1 MIGLENMKTTIFTA
15 AAALILTSNIAL
27 AGGWG
32 GNNGWGN
39 TPAPTPVPVA
49 ENFDNTVASVTANIG
64 RYSFSVEGTEDTGF
78 TQLGAGAN
86 VLSYGITDNVNS
98 TLDVYATW
106 YHSDEQVGLGA
117 DYTVTYTAN
126 DLAVYGVANIEYIA
140 AENDLNDGDFFTAPT
155 LGASYQMNDKI
166 GAYTEV
172 SYTWNASNDFSKEGG
187 TVELGANIALADN
200 IALNPA
206 LVRSFDTANDITQL
220 HVGLVLDF

>member
-1 MIGLENMKTTIFTA
+1 MKNILLA
-15 AAALILTSNIAL
+15 AATTLALTSTASF
-27 AGGWG
+27 AE
-32 GNNGWGN
+32 
-39 TPAPTPVPVA
+39 TAT
-49 ENFDNTVASVTANIG
+49 ENFDNTVASVTVNVG
-64 RYSFSVEGTEDTGF
+64 SYSLSVEGNEDTGF
-78 TQLGAGAN
+78 TQLGAGVN
-86 VLSYGITDNVNS
+86 VFSYGMTDNVDS
-98 TLDVYATW
+98 ALDAYATW
-106 YHSDEQVGLGA
+106 YHSDEQIGLGA

-187 TVELGANIALADN
+187 TVELGTNIALGDN

-206 LVRSFDTANDITQL
+206 LVRSFDTAEDTTQL
-220 HVGLVLDF
+220 HLGVALNF